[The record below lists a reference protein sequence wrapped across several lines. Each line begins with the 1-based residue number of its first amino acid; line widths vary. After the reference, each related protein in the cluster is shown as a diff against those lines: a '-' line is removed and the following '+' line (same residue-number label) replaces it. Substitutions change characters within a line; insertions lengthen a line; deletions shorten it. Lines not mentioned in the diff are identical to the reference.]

1 MQENN
6 KSNIMGTIIDSS
18 NFLFGNSGK
27 KIKIVALIEFVLAAI
42 GTVIYFFQV
51 AEYNGAIG
59 FAILVVGLLGSY
71 VVCLIMTAFG
81 ELVEN
86 SYIIAGKA
94 PAKTAEG
101 ESDELPE
108 L

>member
-1 MQENN
+1 
-6 KSNIMGTIIDSS
+6 MGTITDAS

-42 GTVIYFFQV
+42 GFVIYFFEV
-51 AEYNGAIG
+51 AKYDGAIA
-59 FAILVVGLLGSY
+59 FAILLSGLLGSY
-71 VVCLIMTAFG
+71 IVCLIVTAFG

-94 PAKTAEG
+94 SAPAKAAET
-101 ESDELPE
+101 DDLPE